1 MSLIPRRTCQL
12 VLLGP
17 LLLFFAGGCLDMPP
31 PAGVVVEVSKDN
43 FRSVVIRSKRPVVLE
58 FWSLNCD
65 TCAGLEPHLAS
76 LARKHEG
83 LLVAK
88 INSLENEEIAGEY
101 GVRLVPTVFILQDG
115 DIIRRQVSPKPE
127 ELADLVAPYVSSK

>member
-1 MSLIPRRTCQL
+1 MISMIPRHLRILTL
-12 VLLGP
+12 PVLLS
-17 LLLFFAGGCLDMPP
+17 LLAAGCSAEP
-31 PAGVVVEVSKDN
+31 PAGVVVDVSKDN

-65 TCAGLEPHLAS
+65 TCKGLEPHLAG

-88 INSLENEEIAGEY
+88 INSLENEEIASEY